1 MKRKLGLCLIGIP
14 ICLLN
19 AVMALAQETAVERPN
34 VVLIITD
41 DAGYGDLGS
50 YGATDLQTPNIDRLA
65 SEGVRFTDFYANGAT
80 CTPTRVALM
89 TGRYQ
94 QRLGGQLEGPL
105 GGRTTSGLPVTGRS
119 LPQLL
124 QDNGYATALTGK
136 WHLGLE
142 PQFHPQAH
150 GFTYFFGFLSA
161 YMDYYT
167 HIGQN
172 RIPDLW
178 ENTTPVDSPAYL
190 TDLITERSVGFIEA
204 NREGPFFL
212 EVAFNAPHWPYQVP
226 DAPSVARDNARHLGP
241 GDEDTSTRADYIAM
255 VERVDQGVGR
265 ILATLEAAGLAE
277 NTLVVFTNDNGGEW
291 LSRNA
296 PLFHRKQTIWEGGI
310 RVPAIMRW
318 PGRIPADRTTSQ
330 VGITMDLT
338 ATILA
343 ATNTPVP
350 EEANLDGIDLI
361 PLIQESAEGVERTL
375 FWRVGGFW
383 RQRAVRRGNWK
394 LLVDGTALM
403 LFDLGQDLG
412 ERMDLARTQTN
423 LVADLR
429 GLIRDWEDEVNAEAE
444 LLNPTDPGT
453 ESPAGGSGRGVP

>member
-1 MKRKLGLCLIGIP
+1 MKCKLGLCLIGIS

-19 AVMALAQETAVERPN
+19 AALAFAQGTIPERPN

-41 DAGYGDLGS
+41 DAGYGDFGS

-105 GGRTTSGLPVTGRS
+105 GGSTTSGLAVTGRS

-124 QDNGYATALTGK
+124 QDSGYATALTGK

-142 PQFHPQAH
+142 PQFHPEAH

-178 ENTTPVDSPAYL
+178 ENKTPVDSPDYM
-190 TDLITERSVGFIEA
+190 TDLITERAVGFIEA
-204 NREGPFFL
+204 NRERPFFL

-226 DAPSVARDNARHLGP
+226 DSPSVARDNARHLGP
-241 GDEDTSTRADYIAM
+241 GDEDTNTRADYIAM
-255 VERVDQGVGR
+255 VERVDQSVGR
-265 ILATLEAAGLAE
+265 ILDTLRALDLAE

-296 PLFHRKQTIWEGGI
+296 PLFHRKQTVWEGGI

-318 PGRIPADRTTSQ
+318 PGRIPADRTTPQ

-361 PLIQESAEGVERTL
+361 PLIQESGEQVERTL

-383 RQRAVRRGNWK
+383 RQRAVRRGDWK

-403 LFDLGQDLG
+403 LFDLSRDLG
-412 ERMDLARTQTN
+412 ERMDLARSQTN

-444 LLNPTDPGT
+444 LLNPTEPGT
-453 ESPAGGSGRGVP
+453 GSGAGGRGRGAP